1 MLKQLLNV
9 VVMLPDDISEGLSN
23 NDCVTASFTK
33 SIGTEGTRDMTS
45 NNAIH
50 SSGIMVIPWIQVMN
64 VFAPISVTV
73 GSGGSVTWT
82 N

>member
-9 VVMLPDDISEGLSN
+9 VVMLPDDISEGLSQ
-23 NDCVTASFTK
+23 
-33 SIGTEGTRDMTS
+33 SIGTEGRRDMTS